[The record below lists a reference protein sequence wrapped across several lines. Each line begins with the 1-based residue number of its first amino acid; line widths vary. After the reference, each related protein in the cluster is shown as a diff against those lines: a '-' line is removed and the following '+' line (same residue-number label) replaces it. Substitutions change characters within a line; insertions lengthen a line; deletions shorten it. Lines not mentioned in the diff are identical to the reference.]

1 MMDKIKEITAK
12 IAEENN
18 ILIDEI
24 IVNSDNNNIRIIV
37 DKIDG
42 ITLNELAEFSRI
54 LSKNE
59 IFENIIGEKYR
70 YEVTSPGIYSKIT
83 KPYQFIR
90 NLNRDVKMFLKGKDI
105 KKPIIGKIIKADD
118 EKILIEKKNK
128 QKNMIELNYQEIN
141 YAKLKLKW

>member
-1 MMDKIKEITAK
+1 MLEKIKEITAK
-12 IAEENN
+12 IAEEKN

-24 IVNSDNNNIRIIV
+24 VVDSNINNIRIIV

-42 ITLNELAEFSRI
+42 ITLEELTEFSRT
-54 LSKNE
+54 LSKSE

-70 YEVTSPGIYSKIT
+70 YEVTSPGTYSKMT

-90 NLNRDVKMFLKGKDI
+90 NLNRDVKIFVKGKDI
-105 KKPIIGKIIKADD
+105 KRPIIGKIIKADD
-118 EKILIEKKNK
+118 EKILIEKNNK